1 MMQLEICWKGNV
13 QGVGFRA
20 TVRKLA
26 QEHGLTGW
34 VRNEADGT
42 VLAIAEGTPEAIIA
56 WKNDVALA
64 RQSAIRKSKETWKE
78 YQARWSDFA
87 ID

>member
-1 MMQLEICWKGNV
+1 
-13 QGVGFRA
+13 
-20 TVRKLA
+20 
-26 QEHGLTGW
+26 

-64 RQSAIRKSKETWKE
+64 RQSTIRESKETWKE